1 MDLSVGLKPKSN
13 TWAMEYISHFVILLL
28 LPQIALY
35 SNYLHTH
42 HFPFSLFQYPAL
54 LILLPICYFNHL
66 LFTNASVS
74 ANKY

>member
-13 TWAMEYISHFVILLL
+13 TWAMEHISHFVILLL
-28 LPQIALY
+28 QFALY

-54 LILLPICYFNHL
+54 LINSSSHL
-66 LFTNASVS
+66 LLQSFALHKCIHLSQ
-74 ANKY
+74 